1 MIPDQQIKHTIKVN
15 PMITKS
21 DDLTFSEHFAEFRKK
36 IIITLIF
43 FIIFFGI
50 SWFFRNDLL
59 NIYLLPLKKA
69 MAVYKG
75 KVVLLKIMDK
85 FIIHLKTC
93 GFFAVLASI
102 PIAYL
107 NVWDFVSPALYKKE
121 KFFMLF
127 FLFGSLIFLF
137 SGLFLSYFYVIPYG
151 FQYLMK
157 YSLNPSGFFFKQ
169 IIPNEITLS
178 LSEHIAFTQKFLLI
192 FGFVFQVPLVMII
205 ISKIGL
211 IKVDFF
217 KKHRKILYVFSL
229 FVSALFTPPDPFT
242 MIAMGIP
249 LILLYEFGIFM
260 SSFFLKFGK
269 KEKIDD

>member
-1 MIPDQQIKHTIKVN
+1 MTDSN
-15 PMITKS
+15 PQ
-21 DDLTFSEHFAEFRKK
+21 LTFSEHFYILRKK
-36 IIITLIF
+36 IIITLVF
-43 FIIFFGI
+43 FIIFFAI
-50 SWFFRNDLL
+50 AWFFRNDLL

-69 MAVYKG
+69 MTLYKG
-75 KVVLLKIMDK
+75 KIVLLKIMDK
-85 FIIHLKTC
+85 FLIHLKTC

-102 PIAYL
+102 PIAYI
-107 NVWDFVSPALYKKE
+107 NIWSFVEPALYKKE
-121 KFFMLF
+121 KFFLLF
-127 FLFGSLIFLF
+127 FLLGSLIFLF

-192 FGFVFQVPLVMII
+192 FGVVFQVPLFMII
-205 ISKIGL
+205 VTRIGL
-211 IKVDFF
+211 ISVDFF
-217 KKHRKILYVFSL
+217 KRHRKILYIVSL
-229 FVSALFTPPDPFT
+229 FISAFFTPPDPFT

-269 KEKIDD
+269 KKNN